1 MRVGLMEER
10 LVTVKNKLGLHA
22 RPSAL
27 LVKIASKF
35 ESEITLE
42 KDGLEINGKSIMGVM
57 MLAAEVGSMV
67 LVRAEGKDEIDATK
81 EISKMIESQ
90 FD

>member
-35 ESEITLE
+35 ESEITLK

>member
-27 LVKIASKF
+27 LVEIASKF
-35 ESEITLE
+35 VSEITLE

-81 EISKMIESQ
+81 EISKMIERK